1 MLVQSGKNTENFSQ
15 MTASSQPQELIPDGV
30 ATHKKEQD
38 LRALMREIGS
48 VLVAY
53 SGGVDSAYLAFIANS
68 ELGDKARCI
77 LGVSPSVSNI
87 QRIEAESIAS
97 EFGFNFRIIETE
109 EFNDPDYLANPNNR
123 CYFCKSELFG
133 KLTAIAGEE
142 SIVVD
147 GTNADDL
154 AGHRPGR
161 QAANENG
168 VRSPLVEVAM
178 TKAEIRELSRLHRL
192 PSWDKPASPCLSS
205 RVAYGIPVSI
215 ERLGKIEKGEEILRR
230 CGFREFRLREHGD
243 IARIEIAP
251 AEFDRALERGV
262 FTRVADSIKDL
273 GYKYVTLDMHG
284 YRSGAMNE
292 ILPTRVGTKNS
303 N

>member
-1 MLVQSGKNTENFSQ
+1 MLVRSGKKTEILSE

-30 ATHKKEQD
+30 AGHKKEQA
-38 LRALMREIGS
+38 LRALMREMGS

-77 LGVSPSVSNI
+77 LGISPSVSNI
-87 QRIEAESIAS
+87 QRVEAESIAS
-97 EFGFNFRIIETE
+97 EFGFNFRTIETE
-109 EFNDPDYLANPNNR
+109 EFKNPNYLANPNNR

-133 KLTAIAGEE
+133 KLSAIADDH
-142 SIVVD
+142 SLVLD

-154 AGHRPGR
+154 GGHRPGR

-168 VRSPLVEVAM
+168 VRSPLVEVGM
-178 TKAEIRELSRLHRL
+178 TKAEIRVMSRLHHL

-205 RVAYGIPVSI
+205 RVAYGVPVSI
-215 ERLGKIEKGEEILRR
+215 ERLSKIEKGEEILRR
-230 CGFREFRLREHGD
+230 SGFREFRLREHGD

-251 AEFDRALERGV
+251 AEFDKALDREV
-262 FTRVADSIKDL
+262 FERVADSIKDL
-273 GYKYVTLDMHG
+273 GFKYVTLDMHG

-292 ILPTRVGTKNS
+292 ILPADVGVKNS